1 MIKLQTLNCVPF
13 YPQCK
18 MLNIS
23 RGRAAHCNLD
33 SYTRI
38 MENRL
43 TPLGVVRWGFND
55 DAGNLLVE
63 PFLVV
68 PFLVVL
74 GVVPFLV
81 VEPLLVV
88 LAVEPFFGLV
98 FVVLME
104 DLVATLVERLVDFD
118 VERFVVSLVL
128 AFLVEVPAP
137 SAASSIPSGDRKL
150 FILVRSRH

>member
-1 MIKLQTLNCVPF
+1 MFWIECRLNF
-13 YPQCK
+13 ES
-18 MLNIS
+18 LN
-23 RGRAAHCNLD
+23 L
-33 SYTRI
+33 YTRI

-81 VEPLLVV
+81 VEPLVV
-88 LAVEPFFGLV
+88 APFFGLV
-98 FVVLME
+98 FVVFTE
-104 DLVATLVERLVDFD
+104 DPVVTLVERLVGFD
-118 VERFVVSLVL
+118 VERFVVSLV
-128 AFLVEVPAP
+128 VPAP
-137 SAASSIPSGDRKL
+137 SAASSIPLREKNNSIFTLIYRTL
-150 FILVRSRH
+150 TAL